1 MVTESEQPSRP
12 SDEWRR
18 VRIVERDEAIL
29 RDHVGCYRLTT
40 YAALHRLFWPKD
52 TLSAAKSW
60 VRRMRESGLLASA
73 PLYGR
78 TRYFHA
84 TPRAAQLVNLDPRV
98 AAPRK
103 AAYIATTFGHLAFC
117 CLGDETRRKLSVDEF
132 KREFSPLVLA
142 RDANDGYY
150 LDQTLHLVM
159 PVPEQK
165 RLGLI
170 FVDDARSLKR
180 IPLVLNRLISQ
191 RLRIPSW
198 KNDLMRQHRF
208 VIAVVT
214 TSTGKA
220 AAIQQT
226 LRGLHPDVVFRV
238 EPCPVLRNVIY
249 ERSPHHAAER

>member
-1 MVTESEQPSRP
+1 M
-12 SDEWRR
+12 D
-18 VRIVERDEAIL
+18 RDEAIL

-40 YAALHRLFWPKD
+40 YVALHRLFWPKD

-60 VRRMRESGLLASA
+60 VRRMREARLLASA

-78 TRYFHA
+78 TRYFHL
-84 TPRAAQLVNLDPRV
+84 TPQAAQLVNLDPRV

-117 CLGDETRRKLSVDEF
+117 CLGTETRRKLSVDEF
-132 KREFSPLVLA
+132 KRQFAPLVLP

-150 LDQTLHLVM
+150 LDQTLHTM
-159 PVPEQK
+159 MTVPERK

-191 RLRIPSW
+191 RLRIPAW
-198 KNDLMRQHRF
+198 KNDLIRQHRF
-208 VIAVVT
+208 VVAVVT
-214 TSTGKA
+214 TSAGKA
-220 AAIQQT
+220 AAICQA
-226 LRGLHPDVVFRV
+226 LHGLHPDVLFRV
-238 EPCPVLRNVIY
+238 ECCPELRNVIY
-249 ERSPHHAAER
+249 ERSSRDAAER